1 MRRKRMKYRV
11 TIEFDVVN
19 TKDIEI
25 LESIRLLLDNT
36 LPYMVDNLNLE
47 MGMVI

>member
-1 MRRKRMKYRV
+1 MKYRV